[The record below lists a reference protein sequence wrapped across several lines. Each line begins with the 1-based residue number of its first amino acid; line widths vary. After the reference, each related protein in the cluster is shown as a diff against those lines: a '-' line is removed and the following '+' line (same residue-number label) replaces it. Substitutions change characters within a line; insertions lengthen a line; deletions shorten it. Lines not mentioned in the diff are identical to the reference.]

1 MIMDQVEA
9 FEKAKTIFDLPP
21 TRASGFTLT
30 SDGKGVI
37 ITGFDIDVMVVL
49 FHPDDVYKLYGMC
62 QLAIKNLKASQD
74 S

>member
-1 MIMDQVEA
+1 MDQAEA
-9 FEKAKTIFDLPP
+9 FDKAKTIFNLPP
-21 TRASGFTLT
+21 TRASGFALT

-37 ITGFDIDVMVVL
+37 IAGFDIDVMVVL

-62 QLAIKNLKASQD
+62 QLAIKNMKASKD